1 MGVDCN
7 IWLPSR
13 VRIRDVAD
21 VIGILA
27 GLKPEKHLLQAGGED
42 GLWAVR
48 VPGVTYEG
56 ITTMPEC
63 ARITIDVQ
71 GEKHW
76 TLYHFE
82 PSNGE
87 RLLMPSSTPFWLAIG
102 SGLVK
107 FFGGRLQYQ
116 DCDDKIDEEYS
127 VDYDTNPEDGEP
139 WQAFQARMF
148 NLQPAWPA
156 DFKQHAAYK

>member
-1 MGVDCN
+1 MSVACN

-27 GLKPEKHLLQAGGED
+27 GLKPKKHLLEAGGED
-42 GLWAVR
+42 GLWCVR
-48 VPGVTYEG
+48 VPGATYEG
-56 ITTMPEC
+56 IKEIPEC
-63 ARITIDVQ
+63 ARIMVDVA

-82 PSNGE
+82 PSEEG
-87 RLLMPSSTPFWLAIG
+87 RLLMPPSTPFWLAIG
-102 SGLVK
+102 SGLVR

-116 DCDDKIDEEYS
+116 DYDDKIDEEYS
-127 VDYDTNPEDGEP
+127 VDYDINPEDGEL
-139 WQAFQARMF
+139 WQSFQERMF
-148 NLQPAWPA
+148 NLRPVNPA
-156 DFKQHAAYK
+156 DFKQHAAYG